1 MHKTPYVCTV
11 RASSQQREKF
21 SAQCKVADIPDK
33 MVILDVR
40 TQWNSTFDMLVRA
53 RELKES
59 FSKATKQICAE
70 TYPTIAYVIPYY
82 NILLSRLE
90 DFRDSPGCCKEGKEA
105 ASNAIRKLLEYY
117 DKTDTSIYTI
127 SLVLDPR
134 LKIQYMKDQKWDKRW
149 IESARKK
156 MLEIYKG
163 KYAPIEIN
171 NINNEYDSSD
181 EDLITHISKR

>member
-11 RASSQQREKF
+11 RASPQQREKF

-90 DFRDSPGCCKEGKEA
+90 DFWDSPGCCKEGKEA

-134 LKIQYMKDQKWDKRW
+134 LKIQYMKDQKWDKR
-149 IESARKK
+149 
-156 MLEIYKG
+156 
-163 KYAPIEIN
+163 
-171 NINNEYDSSD
+171 
-181 EDLITHISKR
+181 